1 MKQYFFLFF
10 ITLSIQAQLLPPIQ
24 SYSPDEYN
32 AANQNWAITQS
43 EEKDIFFANNDGL
56 LKFKGKEVVQL
67 YIRDRIAS
75 ITRPVREL
83 KGFEIIELEP
93 GESKKV
99 NFNISERLLR
109 FYSANDLWEAE
120 PGFFDIYIG
129 SDSNANLHEFFEL
142 INF

>member
-1 MKQYFFLFF
+1 LKQYFFLFF

-120 PGFFDIYIG
+120 PGFFDIDNIEALNYQLYI
-129 SDSNANLHEFFEL
+129 NY
-142 INF
+142 